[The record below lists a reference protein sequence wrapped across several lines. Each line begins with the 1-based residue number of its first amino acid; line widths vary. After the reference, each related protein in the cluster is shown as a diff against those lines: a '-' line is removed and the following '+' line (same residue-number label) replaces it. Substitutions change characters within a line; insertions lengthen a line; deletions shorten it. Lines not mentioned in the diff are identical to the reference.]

1 MSILTF
7 SPVANSMDHP
17 LSTYLLTTFNDE
29 LTGNDL
35 MINED
40 VRRWNKNLVPEILRE
55 HKSPRLAVHLSQFS
69 KRLEAALDVYGSFFC
84 DNCVLLRFQ
93 TNI

>member
-1 MSILTF
+1 MISHQKYLR
-7 SPVANSMDHP
+7 
-17 LSTYLLTTFNDE
+17 TYSDE
-29 LTGNDL
+29 LTGNDR

-40 VRRWNKNLVPEILRE
+40 VRRNKNLVPEILRE

-84 DNCVLLRFQ
+84 DNCLLLRFQ